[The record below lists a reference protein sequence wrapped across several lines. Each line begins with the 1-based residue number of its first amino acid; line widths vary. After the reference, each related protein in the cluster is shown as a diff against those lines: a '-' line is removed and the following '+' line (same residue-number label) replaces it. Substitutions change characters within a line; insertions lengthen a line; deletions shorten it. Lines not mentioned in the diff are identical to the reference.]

1 MTRGL
6 QTTGMVLATALLASC
21 LSEPDDGE
29 RLTGIDASAGE
40 LDQDERYDFDG
51 YWSRF
56 RDAVIG
62 GDAAGVVA
70 LTHFPLSVRS
80 VLDDAGE
87 RSVDRDDFL
96 PLLSVLLEQDAG
108 IEEQP
113 RSLRDVIS
121 QWEHPPED
129 ALEDA
134 GETASIGPLEFDRTE
149 RGWRLVRVFLD
160 Q

>member
-1 MTRGL
+1 MSRTSPGPNPEGGSGAAIRCSGHATMTRGL

-29 RLTGIDASAGE
+29 RLTGIDASAGQ

-62 GDAAGVVA
+62 GDAAGVAA

-113 RSLRDVIS
+113 RSLRDVDCWVGAS
-121 QWEHPPED
+121 
-129 ALEDA
+129 A
-134 GETASIGPLEFDRTE
+134 GRRS
-149 RGWRLVRVFLD
+149 RGCR
-160 Q
+160 